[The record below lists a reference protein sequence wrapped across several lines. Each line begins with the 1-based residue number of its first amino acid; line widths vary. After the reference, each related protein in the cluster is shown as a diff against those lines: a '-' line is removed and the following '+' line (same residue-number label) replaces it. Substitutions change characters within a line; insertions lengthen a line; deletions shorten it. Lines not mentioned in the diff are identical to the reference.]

1 MKYVLR
7 FAVVLIAAVAAMFL
21 NVTVCGLMWRFG
33 FPGFALI
40 AVTVVIWC
48 LPLSIAYR
56 LRLP

>member
-48 LPLSIAYR
+48 LPL
-56 LRLP
+56 